1 MSIDRVKKSY
11 LVRTSL
17 FAFAIVV
24 LVLGWS
30 ITPAQANPADADGCH
45 THKKDCDGGGGGDGG
60 GTIPVMVTFRD
71 FLGDADFSPDRL
83 MSDCHLEPWRDCPY
97 IDKMDKVSVGIGSSV
112 GLEGQLAMHLGVRG
126 KQPAIRQLF
135 LDFSDD
141 TDATGNPDGEPD
153 NCVSGKGTCQPP
165 TLPDGLTHGG
175 VNLYTSGVN
184 LKDVVDD
191 GTSRPLN
198 MSVGMDLN
206 IINQGIWRL
215 FFYYTSFADCPG
227 GTTIGVTRT
236 SADTWEIEA
245 GTYAVACLAQQVGA
259 QGYIFKGLYSMP
271 FLMYVQ
277 KK

>member
-11 LVRTSL
+11 VVRTSL

-24 LVLGWS
+24 LVLGWA
-30 ITPAQANPADADGCH
+30 IIPVQAHVGPESECLHRDEN
-45 THKKDCDGGGGGDGG
+45 HKHCSEPPPDGG
-60 GTIPVMVTFRD
+60 GTIPVMVTFDDTVRD
-71 FLGDADFSPDRL
+71 DAVGEDGL
-83 MSDCHLEPWRDCPY
+83 MSDCPVFNPGNCPY

-135 LDFSDD
+135 LDFSDCRS
-141 TDATGNPDGEPD
+141 EPMCD
-153 NCVSGKGTCQPP
+153 SPS
-165 TLPDGLTHGG
+165 LPNGLTHGG

-184 LKDVVDD
+184 LKEMGFV
-191 GTSRPLN
+191 GNTSSPLN

-206 IINQGIWRL
+206 IIDQGIWRL

-227 GTTIGVTRT
+227 GNTVGVTRT
-236 SADTWEIEA
+236 GADTWEIKT

-271 FLMYVQ
+271 FLMRVQ

>member
-1 MSIDRVKKSY
+1 MSIDSVKKIY
-11 LVRTSL
+11 VVRTSL
-17 FAFAIVV
+17 FVFAVSA

-30 ITPAQANPADADGCH
+30 ITPAQAHCMAPH
-45 THKKDCDGGGGGDGG
+45 SHKNCNGDPPPDDEGG
-60 GTIPVMVTFRD
+60 GTIPVMVTFDDGNRD
-71 FLGDADFSPDRL
+71 AVGEDGL
-83 MSDCHLEPWRDCPY
+83 MSDGMGDY
-97 IDKMDKVSVGIGSSV
+97 IDKVERVSVGIGSTG
-112 GLEGQLAMHLGVRG
+112 GLNGQLAMHLGVRG

-135 LDFSDD
+135 LDFSDCRS
-141 TDATGNPDGEPD
+141 PP
-153 NCVSGKGTCQPP
+153 NCSSPS
-165 TLPDGLTHGG
+165 LPDADGVFGQENGFTHGG

-206 IINQGIWRL
+206 IMDQGIWRL

-271 FLMYVQ
+271 FLMRGQ

>member
-60 GTIPVMVTFRD
+60 GTIPVMVTFD
-71 FLGDADFSPDRL
+71 DAVGDGL
-83 MSDCHLEPWRDCPY
+83 MSDGMGDY
-97 IDKMDKVSVGIGSSV
+97 IDKVERVSVGIGSTG
-112 GLEGQLAMHLGVRG
+112 GLNGQLAMHLGVRG

-135 LDFSDD
+135 LDFSDCRS
-141 TDATGNPDGEPD
+141 EPMCD
-153 NCVSGKGTCQPP
+153 SPS
-165 TLPDGLTHGG
+165 LPDADGVFGQENGFTHGG

-191 GTSRPLN
+191 GTSSPLN

-206 IINQGIWRL
+206 IIDQGIWRL

-259 QGYIFKGLYSMP
+259 QGYSPKGLYSMP